1 MARYT
6 YYIFDDILR
15 LMVWDFG
22 QDLVIMTYL
31 TSFGSY
37 ISVSFH
43 MYVAMHLFDAVAALD
58 V

>member
-22 QDLVIMTYL
+22 QDLVMMTYL
-31 TSFGSY
+31 TSYRSY

-43 MYVAMHLFDAVAALD
+43 IYVEMHLFDADALD

>member
-1 MARYT
+1 MERYT

-22 QDLVIMTYL
+22 QDLVMMTYL
-31 TSFGSY
+31 TSYRSY

-43 MYVAMHLFDAVAALD
+43 IYVAMHLFDAVAALD